1 MKAII
6 QRVMQASVTVD
17 GEVINSIGKG
27 LCVLVGITRKDKA
40 GEMDYLAKKIVNIRL
55 WDDEVNGK
63 KWDKSVKDL
72 GYEILCIS
80 QFTLALEMKGNKPD
94 FHDAMNPE
102 YSEPFYND
110 FLDLMRSMYKP
121 EKVKGGVFGGYMQI
135 HIQNDGPI
143 TIPLDT
149 PSSLQDPNFLLKQE
163 RKQEAARKRDQRS
176 KNNSESKNSDKKSS
190 TVTSQEPPSEI
201 QETSDS
207 LKNVSLSQEET

>member
-17 GEVINSIGKG
+17 GEIINSIGKG

-55 WDDEVNGK
+55 WDDDGK

-102 YSEPFYND
+102 YSEPFYNE

-121 EKVKGGVFGGYMQI
+121 GKVKGGVFGGYMQI
-135 HIQNDGPI
+135 HIQNDGPV

-163 RKQEAARKRDQRS
+163 RKQEAARKRDQKS
-176 KNNSESKNSDKKSS
+176 KDKSESKNSDKKSS
-190 TVTSQEPPSEI
+190 TVTSQEPPSEV

-207 LKNVSLSQEET
+207 LKNVNLSQEGT